1 MERSVNDVKRLQTL
15 PTNKD
20 LCKLFVPRKHN
31 IIMLCSTVHLLTKLS
46 CFIFVHLINIIRIYF
61 LYSTLIFCDW
71 HWKTVKKKKRTLT
84 RLTSISFK
92 GCRMSV

>member
-31 IIMLCSTVHLLTKLS
+31 IIMLRSTVHLLTKLS
-46 CFIFVHLINIIRIYF
+46 CFIFVHLINIIRIY
-61 LYSTLIFCDW
+61 LIFCDW
-71 HWKTVKKKKRTLT
+71 HWKTVKKKKREHL
-84 RLTSISFK
+84 L
-92 GCRMSV
+92 V